1 MAWRRSRQKVSSSS
15 PSRPSV
21 VRAAA
26 LHLSSLHAGRL
37 QTGRLRPHLQSERKQ
52 LFKPRPVCRQFVV
65 YSESFTQAGEIKQGA
80 GHRRTPAH
88 VKPSSA
94 AQSSVTCGEIKTA
107 NGLKNTLRLHLC
119 LSSSWSTSYRPPRA
133 AWTNA
138 GSRYMILNTLRP
150 SMSLVRGQVAMQT
163 RHLTEGLDPI
173 ASIFCTPPPPS
184 TCERATATQT
194 ENFLLSTEGRMRG
207 FLKASSRRC
216 CCSAHDLRT
225 RGSACSR
232 PAALAT
238 HGRQNYKQS
247 GVVLERTII

>member
-94 AQSSVTCGEIKTA
+94 AQSSVTCGEFKTA
-107 NGLKNTLRLHLC
+107 YGLKKY
-119 LSSSWSTSYRPPRA
+119 SPSPPLL
-133 AWTNA
+133 
-138 GSRYMILNTLRP
+138 ILL
-150 SMSLVRGQVAMQT
+150 LVYK
-163 RHLTEGLDPI
+163 
-173 ASIFCTPPPPS
+173 
-184 TCERATATQT
+184 
-194 ENFLLSTEGRMRG
+194 LSTTT
-207 FLKASSRRC
+207 
-216 CCSAHDLRT
+216 CSLDKCRQPIYDSEHT
-225 RGSACSR
+225 
-232 PAALAT
+232 AALDEFSQRA
-238 HGRQNYKQS
+238 S
-247 GVVLERTII
+247 GHANQAPH